1 MQKTIIQGK
10 LARLYRLPN
19 TLNGNPRFKGQ
30 IVTNGGELVDFFTVA
45 NDQFSFVIGSYVGAI
60 GDWELIQQRGKT
72 RVVGVGFAN
81 KTPINPYG
89 DRGLECRNT
98 PIRQLPQF
106 AGWSD
111 SQIVS
116 YLESGA

>member
-1 MQKTIIQGK
+1 MKTIVSGK
-10 LARLYRLPN
+10 LARLNRLEN

-45 NDQFSFVIGSYVGAI
+45 NDQFSFVIRSYVGAI

-72 RVVGVGFAN
+72 RVIGVSFAN

-89 DRGLECRNT
+89 DRGLESRST

-111 SQIVS
+111 SQIVK
-116 YLESGA
+116 YLESGV

>member
-1 MQKTIIQGK
+1 MQKTIVQGK

-30 IVTNGGELVDFFTVA
+30 IVTNAGELIDFFTVA
-45 NDQFSFVIGSYVGAI
+45 NDQFSYVIGSYVGAI
-60 GDWELIQQRGKT
+60 GDWELTQQRGKT

-81 KTPINPYG
+81 KSSTNPYG

-98 PIRQLPQF
+98 PIRELPQF

-111 SQIVS
+111 SQIVN
-116 YLESGA
+116 YFESGV

>member
-1 MQKTIIQGK
+1 MKTFIQGK
-10 LARLYRLPN
+10 LARLNRLPN

-30 IVTNGGELVDFFTVA
+30 IVTNDRELIEFFTVA
-45 NDQFSFVIGSYVGAI
+45 NDQFSYVIGSYVGAI
-60 GDWELIQQRGKT
+60 GDWELIIQRGKT
-72 RVVGVGFAN
+72 RVVGVTFAN

-89 DRGLECRNT
+89 DRGLESRST

-111 SQIVS
+111 SQIVN
-116 YLESGA
+116 YLESGV